1 MQVSPSHSHQKSQR
15 QLISGKVG
23 WGWRQATYP
32 ISTNFG
38 FAGFLMLTV
47 AIAQLIQ
54 IGEPIF
60 LAIAGLL
67 LIVGFWVGLHTS
79 KSVLEVCRQNSD
91 YVFSQQQLI
100 LTLAYWLVLVT
111 GLSLS
116 PETFIKTFV
125 AIWWVLPAAIF
136 AGISGALGWRS
147 SDSRKSALA
156 NKKQPE
162 EIIGDVL
169 NIVTY
174 SDQTVLVSP
183 SSLGQQP
190 RQFNSLVL
198 ILLGLFFWTML
209 DLSSSNLSNSI
220 RATVAIAFTVTGLT
234 GFFTWQAQ
242 LRSPEKILQLRFSG
256 LWGMAATYAIDLRAF
271 SRLEIVKL
279 QEAGGELSWMQ
290 LAGSNSEITLP
301 LAITA
306 FSGQSTGDSKDDSLT
321 AQSNQNTQDD
331 QLSKIIRSEFH
342 LAKQETDR
350 DSLGLAHVLLPQGAG
365 ILAGA
370 AFIGVGG
377 LLLFVLPLPAK
388 LSAETAIAWLG
399 VCVVSPAIARF
410 FIKLVAP
417 NSLQSDRLNAH
428 SQLHPWEIGTA
439 LLLISTF
446 MSSQTIGKITNLLT
460 SNQSWQLLTLIFG
473 WLGISIGVCIL
484 SFVRRTPLWNK
495 L

>member
-1 MQVSPSHSHQKSQR
+1 MQVLPSHSQQKSQR

-38 FAGFLMLTV
+38 FAGFLILSV
-47 AIAQLIQ
+47 AIAQLVQ

-60 LAIAGLL
+60 LAIAGFLL
-67 LIVGFWVGLHTS
+67 VLGFGIGLYTS
-79 KSVLEVCRQNSD
+79 KSVIEVCRQNSD

-100 LTLAYWLVLVT
+100 LTVAYWLLLVA

-116 PETFIKTFV
+116 PESFIKLFV
-125 AIWWVLPAAIF
+125 AIWWILPAAIF
-136 AGISGALGWRS
+136 AGISGSLGWRS
-147 SDSRKSALA
+147 SNSRKSAIA
-156 NKKQPE
+156 NKKQPDE
-162 EIIGDVL
+162 VIGDVL

-242 LRSPEKILQLRFSG
+242 LRSPDKILQIRFSG
-256 LWGMAATYAIDLRAF
+256 LWGMSATYAIDLRPF
-271 SRLEIVKL
+271 SRLAVIKL

-290 LAGSNSEITLP
+290 LAGSNKEITLP
-301 LAITA
+301 LAITM
-306 FSGQSTGDSKDDSLT
+306 FSGQATGETKEGS
-321 AQSNQNTQDD
+321 QSDQNEQND
-331 QLSKIIRSEFH
+331 QLGKTIRTEFH
-342 LAKQETDR
+342 LAKQETER
-350 DSLGLAHVLLPQGAG
+350 DSLGLSHVLLPQGAG
-365 ILAGA
+365 ILAGT
-370 AFIGVGG
+370 AFIGFGG
-377 LLLFVLPLPAK
+377 LLLFLLPLPAK

-399 VCVVSPAIARF
+399 VCIVSPAIARF

-428 SQLHPWEIGTA
+428 NQLQPWEIGTA
-439 LLLISTF
+439 LLFISTF

-460 SNQSWQLLTLIFG
+460 SNQSWQLLTLICG
-473 WLGISIGVCIL
+473 WLSISIGVCIL
-484 SFVRRTPLWNK
+484 AFVRRTPLWNK

>member
-1 MQVSPSHSHQKSQR
+1 MQILPSHSQR

-38 FAGFLMLTV
+38 FAGFLMLSA
-47 AIAQLIQ
+47 AIAQLVQ

-67 LIVGFWVGLHTS
+67 LVFGFWVGLHVA
-79 KSVLEVCRQNSD
+79 KSVIDVCRQNSD
-91 YVFSQQQLI
+91 YVFSQSQLI
-100 LTLAYWLVLVT
+100 VSVAYWLVLVA
-111 GLSLS
+111 GISLS
-116 PETFIKTFV
+116 TDTFIKIFV

-136 AGISGALGWRS
+136 LGISSALVWRS
-147 SDSRKSALA
+147 AKGKNSGDTKQKTSNELTSSD
-156 NKKQPE
+156 
-162 EIIGDVL
+162 IL

-190 RQFNSLVL
+190 RQFNSFVL

-234 GFFTWQAQ
+234 GFFTWQTQ
-242 LRSPEKILQLRFSG
+242 LRSPDKILQIRFSG
-256 LWGMAATYAIDLRAF
+256 LWGMSATYAIDLRPF
-271 SRLEIVKL
+271 SRLAVIKL

-290 LAGSNSEITLP
+290 LAGSNKEITLP
-301 LAITA
+301 LAITM
-306 FSGQSTGDSKDDSLT
+306 FSGQATGETKEGS
-321 AQSNQNTQDD
+321 QSDQND
-331 QLSKIIRSEFH
+331 QLGKTIRTEFH
-342 LAKQETDR
+342 LAKQETER

-399 VCVVSPAIARF
+399 VCIVSPAIARF

-417 NSLQSDRLNAH
+417 NSLQSDRLNNH
-428 SQLHPWEIGTA
+428 NQLQPWEIGTA
-439 LLLISTF
+439 LLLISAS
-446 MSSQTIGKITNLLT
+446 MSSQTAGQTIGKITNLLT
-460 SNQSWQLLTLIFG
+460 SNQSWQLLTLICG
-473 WLGISIGVCIL
+473 WLSISIGVCIL
-484 SFVRRTPLWNK
+484 AFVRRTPLWNK

>member
-1 MQVSPSHSHQKSQR
+1 MQVSSSHSQP

-38 FAGFLMLTV
+38 FWGFLILAV
-47 AIAQLIQ
+47 AIAQLVQ

-60 LAIAGLL
+60 LAIAGFLL
-67 LIVGFWVGLHTS
+67 VLGLGIGLYTS
-79 KSVLEVCRQNSD
+79 KSVIEVCRQNSN
-91 YVFSQQQLI
+91 YVFSPQQLMLMI
-100 LTLAYWLVLVT
+100 AYWLVLVA

-116 PETFIKTFV
+116 PETFVKIFV
-125 AIWWVLPAAIF
+125 AIWWILPAAIF
-136 AGISGALGWRS
+136 AGISGAIGWRS
-147 SDSRKSALA
+147 SNSRKSAIA
-156 NKKQPE
+156 NKKQPDE
-162 EIIGDVL
+162 VIGDVL

-209 DLSSSNLSNSI
+209 DLSSNNLSNSI
-220 RATVAIAFTVTGLT
+220 RATVAIAFTVKGLT

-256 LWGMAATYAIDLRAF
+256 LWGMAASYAIDLRPF
-271 SRLEIVKL
+271 SRVALIKL

-290 LAGSNSEITLP
+290 LAGSNKEITLP
-301 LAITA
+301 LAITM
-306 FSGQSTGDSKDDSLT
+306 FSGQATGETKEGS
-321 AQSNQNTQDD
+321 QPEQNEQND
-331 QLSKIIRSEFH
+331 QLGKTIRTEFH
-342 LAKQETDR
+342 LAKQETER

-365 ILAGA
+365 ILAGT
-370 AFIGVGG
+370 AFIGFGG
-377 LLLFVLPLPAK
+377 LLLFLLPLPAK

-417 NSLQSDRLNAH
+417 NSLQSDRINDH
-428 SQLHPWEIGTA
+428 NQLQPWEIGTA

-460 SNQSWQLLTLIFG
+460 SNQSWQLLTLICG
-473 WLGISIGVCIL
+473 WLSISIGVCIL
-484 SFVRRTPLWNK
+484 AFVRRTPLWHNI
-495 L
+495 